1 MNTDAYITALPTT
14 CKWCDSSDLHLN
26 IHINDYHAADIRCTS
41 CGKWNMWV
49 AKEAIELL
57 LEERVRKNEY

>member
-1 MNTDAYITALPTT
+1 MNTALPTT
-14 CKWCDSSDLHLN
+14 CKWCDSSALHLN
-26 IHINDYHAADIRCTS
+26 IHTNDYHTADISCKS